1 MAGAVVLA
9 GGRSSRMGRPKAD
22 LEWRG
27 STLLAHVVAVVT
39 DGTGGPV
46 VVVRAPGQQL
56 PPLPAGVDVVEDDVE
71 GRGPLQGLAAGLTA
85 LEARTDVA
93 FVCATDLPFLHPA
106 YVRRVLAGLGEADV
120 ALPVVRGFRQPLAA
134 AYRTALAE
142 QVWELLASGSTRPTD
157 LLATSDVA
165 LLDEAFLLADPAL
178 RDADPLLE
186 SVVGVND
193 PEEYDRA
200 RARA

>member
-27 STLLAHVVAVVT
+27 STLLQHVVQQVRAGV
-39 DGTGGPV
+39 GGPV
-46 VVVRAPGQQL
+46 VVVRAPGQSL
-56 PPLPAGVDVVEDDVE
+56 PELPAGVQVAEDEVA
-71 GRGPLQGLAAGLTA
+71 GRGPLQGLAAGLAA
-85 LEARTDVA
+85 LEGSTDVA

-106 YVRRVLAGLGEADV
+106 YVRRVLAGLGDAEV

-134 AYRTALAE
+134 AYRTSIAPRVA
-142 QVWELLASGSTRPTD
+142 ELLAAGSTRPAD
-157 LLATSDVA
+157 LLATCDVA
-165 LLDEAFLLADPAL
+165 LLDEAFLLAGDEL
-178 RDADPLLE
+178 RAADPLLE

-193 PEEYDRA
+193 PDEYDRA